1 MAASRSLN
9 DPVVIVTLVRA
20 CAAPAGCTA
29 IATNRTN
36 VGMEKLKSFIF
47 ITSSG
52 DLALWNVPTL
62 MKSLNAVKPAVVLI
76 LGPGLSHNFSQE
88 IRKTPRITSTV
99 APIFR
104 GVSVS
109 TSLRNSI
116 DSGRTKREEAFTSG
130 EIIETRSRLS
140 AV

>member
-1 MAASRSLN
+1 
-9 DPVVIVTLVRA
+9 
-20 CAAPAGCTA
+20 
-29 IATNRTN
+29 
-36 VGMEKLKSFIF
+36 MEKLKGFIF
-47 ITSSG
+47 IASSDG
-52 DLALWNVPTL
+52 LAIVERSDVNEIAQRRQAGVAC
-62 MKSLNAVKPAVVLI
+62 MGSC
-76 LGPGLSHNFSQE
+76 LSHNFSQE
-88 IRKTPRITSTV
+88 IRKTPRITSPV

-109 TSLRNSI
+109 TSLRSSI

>member
-1 MAASRSLN
+1 M
-9 DPVVIVTLVRA
+9 VTLVKDWA
-20 CAAPAGCTA
+20 APTGCAA
-29 IATNRTN
+29 IARPTTQTRSPK
-36 VGMEKLKSFIF
+36 VLL
-47 ITSSG
+47 SSHSQMIG
-52 DLALWNVPTL
+52 RLWNDPTL
-62 MKSLNAVKPAVVLI
+62 DEIAQRRQAEVRC
-76 LGPGLSHNFSQE
+76 GFHNFSQE
-88 IRKTPRITSTV
+88 IRRTPRITSAV

-109 TSLRNSI
+109 TSLRSSI